1 MAFLEKCFETEV
13 SKWPDMIRTVP
24 LPPCECRAART
35 GKSEKAKKM
44 KEQTKS
50 MKNRNVIFAAILS
63 GLVCFPLLVKA
74 QAGPQVPLPGLNT
87 ADGNHALFSI
97 TTGTANTAVG
107 WRSLSSDTTGSFNTG
122 LGAGALALNSTD
134 DSNTAV
140 GTAALLLNAGGASN
154 TAVGRTAMLNNSTG
168 DENTAVGVAALS
180 ACTTGG
186 FNTAIGG
193 IAGGAITTGQFNTII
208 GDIAGLFVTTAS
220 NTICIGG
227 SGINV
232 SGTCQIGNI
241 RGVQTV
247 NNDALPVVIDSAGQ
261 LGTQSSSGRYKKDI
275 KPMDKTSEAVLSLK
289 PVTFHYKSDN
299 TNRPEFGLIAEDV
312 AKVNPNLVAHQD
324 GQIYTVRYEAVNA
337 MLLNEFLKAHQ
348 KLEAQEATIAELK
361 STVAKQQKGM
371 EALTA
376 QVQKVSAQLEVNKPA
391 PQLTANNE

>member
-1 MAFLEKCFETEV
+1 
-13 SKWPDMIRTVP
+13 MIRIVP
-24 LPPCECRAART
+24 LSPCELPGCADGEIREGQKNERT
-35 GKSEKAKKM
+35 KL
-44 KEQTKS
+44 KS

-63 GLVCFPLLVKA
+63 GLVCFPLLLKA
-74 QAGPQVPLPGLNT
+74 QAGPQAALPGLNT
-87 ADGNHALFSI
+87 ADGDHALFSI

-107 WRSLSSDTTGSFNTG
+107 WHSLSGNTEGSFNTG
-122 LGAGALALNSTD
+122 LGAGALALSTIE

-140 GTAALLLNAGGASN
+140 GTAALLLNTGGASN

-168 DENTAVGVAALS
+168 DENTAVGVGALS
-180 ACTTGG
+180 GCTTGG

-193 IAGGAITTGQFNTII
+193 IAGAAITTGQFNTII
-208 GDIAGLFVTTAS
+208 GDIAGLFVSTAS

-232 SGTCQIGNI
+232 SNTCQIGHI

-247 NNDALPVVIDSAGQ
+247 NNDAVAVVIDSAGQ
-261 LGTQSSSGRYKKDI
+261 LGTQSSSGRFKKDI
-275 KPMDKTSEAVLSLK
+275 KPMDKTSEAVLALK

-312 AKVNPNLVAHQD
+312 AKVNPNLVVRQD
-324 GQIYTVRYEAVNA
+324 GEIYTVRYEAVNA
-337 MLLNEFLKAHQ
+337 MLLNEFLKAHKQ
-348 KLEAQEATIAELK
+348 LEAQDTIIAELK
-361 STVAKQQKGM
+361 STVAQQQKGM

-376 QVQKVSAQLEVNKPA
+376 QIQKVNAQIQVNKPA

>member
-1 MAFLEKCFETEV
+1 MLETKV
-13 SKWPDMIRTVP
+13 ISKWLEMIRIVP
-24 LPPCECRAART
+24 LSPCECRAMRP

-50 MKNRNVIFAAILS
+50 MKNRNVIFATILS
-63 GLVCFPLLVKA
+63 GMVCFPLLLKA
-74 QAGPQVPLPGLNT
+74 QTGPQAALPGLNT
-87 ADGNHALFSI
+87 ADGDHALFSI
-97 TTGTANTAVG
+97 TSGTANTAVG
-107 WRSLSSDTTGSFNTG
+107 WRSLTSNTEGSFNTG
-122 LGAGALALNSTD
+122 LGAGALALNTTE

-140 GTAALLLNAGGASN
+140 GTAALLLNTGGISN

-168 DENTAVGVAALS
+168 SENTAVGVSALS
-180 ACTTGG
+180 DCTTGG
-186 FNTAIGG
+186 FNTAVGG
-193 IAGGAITTGQFNTII
+193 IAGANITTGQFNTII

-232 SGTCQIGNI
+232 SGTCQIGHI

-299 TNRPEFGLIAEDV
+299 TTRPEFGLIAEDV
-312 AKVNPNLVAHQD
+312 AKVNPNLVARQD

-348 KLEAQEATIAELK
+348 KLEAQDATIAELK
-361 STVAKQQKGM
+361 STVAQQQKGM

-376 QVQKVSAQLEVNKPA
+376 QVQKVSAQIEVNKPA
-391 PQLTANNE
+391 PKLTANNE